1 MAQSLAASNPG
12 FLSGPLQA
20 VAEMF
25 DKVTWSDE
33 FRQRVAALDALSDR
47 QLARKGLRRSE
58 ISRHVLRDMSLS

>member
-1 MAQSLAASNPG
+1 MAQSLAASNPA

-33 FRQRVAALDALSDR
+33 FRDRVADLSALSDR
-47 QLARKGLRRSE
+47 QLARRGLRRSE
-58 ISRHVLRDMSLS
+58 ISRHVLRQMSMA